1 MAVLIVAGAFLRLYD
16 LAAMEFKG
24 DEQESLTLAMRLL
37 NDHPWS
43 SGLPFPTHGMVSSN
57 AGVHNPPLYTWVMA
71 ALWAPTHDPVAVAR
85 LIALVNVL
93 CLYSLWL
100 WARRRMDEPRALLT
114 LALCAVSP
122 FAVIFSRKIWPV
134 DLLLPG
140 VLAVLW
146 GVEWVRG
153 PRPWR
158 GVVLL
163 LLAALVA
170 GQLHLSAPIALAL
183 LPIALVIQSLVDR
196 RRGEPGLRFT
206 RPSAVEAAALAIAVG
221 LNLFFWIPYV
231 SYFLA
236 LPPGTLDD
244 RPRLDIVRPFLL
256 RKVEAQIM
264 PFDLFYF
271 FAPHR
276 DEFLK
281 SALRS
286 GFYYAS
292 VVLGAP
298 LYVYGL
304 WRWLRSPSSL
314 PVVGLWWAGVI
325 AVFSL
330 ARIPAQPWYPLMLA
344 PLPAVLAAGAFD
356 GTLHPTAQS
365 PRGGG
370 PGLPRAWMRR
380 ALFAW
385 RVAYV
390 AALCGLTVVTGA
402 WLTER
407 GGAAGDYGVA
417 YRIKEEQARAVLDR
431 LRAAAAPID
440 TESNPA
446 LVCGVLPAEVNWIV
460 NATDPSHPETA
471 GVRLCHNWIEQ
482 NGRLVYRWTVR

>member
-1 MAVLIVAGAFLRLYD
+1 MTRPARYWTAWAAATILLGAWLRLYD
-16 LAAMEFKG
+16 LGAMEFKG
-24 DEQESLTLAMRLL
+24 DEQEGLTLAMRLL

-57 AGVHNPPLYTWVMA
+57 AGVHNPPLYTWIMA

-85 LIALVNVL
+85 LIALINVL
-93 CLYSLWL
+93 CLYSLWR

-146 GVEWVRG
+146 GIEWMRG

-183 LPIALVIQSLVDR
+183 LPVALVIQSVVDR

-206 RPSAVEAAALAIAVG
+206 RPSAVEAAALAIAIG

-244 RPRLDIVRPFLL
+244 RPRLDVVRPFLL
-256 RKVEAQIM
+256 RKVEAQVM

-281 SALRS
+281 SAWRS
-286 GFYYAS
+286 AFYYAS
-292 VVLGAP
+292 VALGAP

-304 WRWLRSPSSL
+304 WRWLRSPLSL
-314 PVVGLWWAGVI
+314 PVLGLWWAGVI
-325 AVFSL
+325 AVFTL

-356 GTLHPTAQS
+356 GSLRRP
-365 PRGGG
+365 
-370 PGLPRAWMRR
+370 WMRR
-380 ALFAW
+380 ALFGW

-390 AALCGLTVVTGA
+390 AAMLGLTVVTGA
-402 WLTER
+402 WLTDR

-417 YRIKEEQARAVLDR
+417 YRIKEDQARAVVER
-431 LRAAAAPID
+431 LTSTTPNQLAENA
-440 TESNPA
+440 PA
-446 LVCGVLPAEVNWIV
+446 LVCNELPVEVNWIV
-460 NATDPSHPETA
+460 NLIDPSHSPIPPNL
-471 GVRLCHNWIEQ
+471 RLCDNWLEH
-482 NGRLVYRWTVR
+482 NGRLTYQWTVRLE

>member
-1 MAVLIVAGAFLRLYD
+1 MLIVVGAWLRLYD

-24 DEQESLTLAMRLL
+24 DEQEGLNLAMRLL

-43 SGLPFPTHGMVSSN
+43 SALPFPTHGMVSSN
-57 AGVHNPPLYTWVMA
+57 VVYNPPLYTWIIA

-85 LIALVNVL
+85 LIALVNVA
-93 CLYSLWL
+93 CLYSLWR
-100 WARRRMDEPRALLT
+100 WARRRMDDSRALLT

-146 GVEWVRG
+146 GVEWLRG
-153 PRPWR
+153 VKPWR

-170 GQLHLSAPIALAL
+170 GQLHLSAPIAMAL
-183 LPIALVIQSLVDR
+183 LPVALAIQSIADR
-196 RRGEPGLRFT
+196 RRGKPGLLFP
-206 RPSAVEAAALAIAVG
+206 RPSAWEGVALAMAIG
-221 LNLFFWIPYV
+221 LNLFFWLPYV
-231 SYFLA
+231 SYFLG

-244 RPRLDIVRPFLL
+244 RPRLDVVRPFLL
-256 RKVEAQIM
+256 RKVEAQVM

-271 FAPHR
+271 FEPHR
-276 DEFLK
+276 GEFLK

-292 VVLGAP
+292 VILGAP

-304 WRWLRSPSSL
+304 WRWARAPLSL
-314 PVVGLWWAGVI
+314 PVFGLWWAGVI

-330 ARIPAQPWYPLMLA
+330 ARIPAQPWYPLILA

-356 GTLHPTAQS
+356 GS
-365 PRGGG
+365 PG
-370 PGLPRAWMRR
+370 RAWLRR
-380 ALFAW
+380 VLLGW

-390 AALCGLTVVTGA
+390 AAMLGLTVVTGA
-402 WLTER
+402 WLTGR

-417 YRIKEEQARAVLDR
+417 YATREVQARAVLEQ
-431 LRAAAAPID
+431 LRSAAPIAQGD
-440 TESNPA
+440 LNPP
-446 LVCGVLPAEVNWIV
+446 LTCGLLPVEVNWIV
-460 NATDPSHPETA
+460 NALDPAHPDIPPNL
-471 GVRLCHNWIEQ
+471 RLCDNWIEE
-482 NGRLVYRWTVR
+482 NRRLVYRWTLK

>member
-1 MAVLIVAGAFLRLYD
+1 VLIAAGAWLRLYD

-24 DEQESLTLAMRLL
+24 DEQEGLTLAMRLL

-57 AGVHNPPLYTWVMA
+57 AGVHNPPLYTWIMA
-71 ALWAPTHDPVAVAR
+71 ALWAPTQDPVAVAR

-93 CLYSLWL
+93 CLYPLWL
-100 WARRRMDEPRALLT
+100 WARRHMDESRALVT

-146 GVEWVRG
+146 GIEWVRG

-163 LLAALVA
+163 LLAVLVA
-170 GQLHLSAPIALAL
+170 GQLHLSAPIAMAL
-183 LPIALVIQSLVDR
+183 LPIALVIQSIADR
-196 RRGEPGLRFT
+196 RRGKPGLHFPK
-206 RPSAVEAAALAIAVG
+206 PSAWESVALAAAIG
-221 LNLFFWIPYV
+221 LNLFFWLPYV
-231 SYFLA
+231 SYFLG

-244 RPRLDIVRPFLL
+244 RPRLDVVRPFLL
-256 RKVEAQIM
+256 RKVEAQVM

-271 FAPHR
+271 FEPHR
-276 DEFLK
+276 NEFLK

-286 GFYYAS
+286 AFYYAS
-292 VVLGAP
+292 VILGAP

-304 WRWLRSPSSL
+304 WRWVRSPLSL
-314 PVVGLWWAGVI
+314 PVVGLWWASVI

-330 ARIPAQPWYPLMLA
+330 ARIPAWPWYPLILA

-356 GTLHPTAQS
+356 GSL
-365 PRGGG
+365 R
-370 PGLPRAWMRR
+370 RAWMRR
-380 ALFAW
+380 VLLGW

-390 AALCGLTVVTGA
+390 AAMFGLTVVAGA
-402 WLTER
+402 WLTGR
-407 GGAAGDYGVA
+407 GGAAGDYGVSYA
-417 YRIKEEQARAVLDR
+417 IRKAQAQAVVAR
-431 LRAAAAPID
+431 LQSGEPPVSDPPKPLAKADNLPLNCGLLPI
-440 TESNPA
+440 
-446 LVCGVLPAEVNWIV
+446 EVNWIV
-460 NATDPSHPETA
+460 NAIDPSHPQIPPNL
-471 GVRLCHNWIEQ
+471 RLCDNWIEEE
-482 NGRLVYRWTVR
+482 GRLVYRWTVQLE